1 MGCFMCKGAI
11 EDKMTTFMVDLEN
24 CIVIIKNVPSKV
36 CSQCEET
43 FYSDEVM
50 GQLEQIVNAF
60 RDALTE
66 IAIVNFQDRVA

>member
-1 MGCFMCKGAI
+1 MCKGVI
-11 EDKMTTFMVDLEN
+11 EDKLSTFMVDIEN
-24 CIVIIKNVPSKV
+24 CIVIVKNVPSKV

-50 GQLEQIVNAF
+50 GQLEQIVNSL

-66 IAIVNFQDRVA
+66 IAVVNYHESVA

>member
-1 MGCFMCKGAI
+1 
-11 EDKMTTFMVDLEN
+11 MVDLEN

-50 GQLEQIVNAF
+50 GQLEQIVS
-60 RDALTE
+60 ALRNEMTE
-66 IAIVNFQDRVA
+66 IAVVNYQDRVA